1 MPQLVGQ
8 APTPRAVARGSCAAS
23 CVQQLIKRQPDTPER
38 ALQVWRLRQQQGSRT
53 RQRRQQQRWPPA
65 AAQQRGPAAAGEEQ
79 TADNYSDPLAAQRAA
94 LGARVVRHL
103 AGEPSPELRD
113 AVRLLPVHIEPPRA
127 WLTLEAGVAAHGAAA
142 LRGALAP
149 RRYPIPSW
157 GSLAHCRC
165 QLAPSPAGRR
175 FRARPINACLSL
187 VFEQLPAA
195 AALAGLP
202 AVQLSRWDLH
212 HGHLFFEPG
221 CGQLGL
227 LLHAKE
233 YPAWEA
239 ERFEVHLGHCQQ
251 CGGSGGGGSGGGGGG
266 GGGSPLRFDEAA
278 MDTRNYLWVGGRLAC
293 LDLSAPTLR
302 PLLMPG
308 LEVPRTVLESDLG
321 QPLADVSY
329 FAELGPGRRSAER
342 LFVTV
347 PGLG

>member
-1 MPQLVGQ
+1 M
-8 APTPRAVARGSCAAS
+8 
-23 CVQQLIKRQPDTPER
+23 
-38 ALQVWRLRQQQGSRT
+38 
-53 RQRRQQQRWPPA
+53 
-65 AAQQRGPAAAGEEQ
+65 
-79 TADNYSDPLAAQRAA
+79 
-94 LGARVVRHL
+94 VRHL
-103 AGEPSPELRD
+103 AGETSPELRD
-113 AVRLLPVHIEPPRA
+113 ALRLLPLHIEPPRA
-127 WLTLEAGVAAHGAAA
+127 WRTLEAGLAAHGASA
-142 LRGALAP
+142 LRQALAP

-175 FRARPINACLSL
+175 FRARPINACLAL

-195 AALAGLP
+195 VALAGLP
-202 AVQLSRWDLH
+202 PVQLSRWDLH

-221 CGQLGL
+221 CGRLGL

-251 CGGSGGGGSGGGGGG
+251 CGGDG

-293 LDLSAPTLR
+293 LDLSAPALR
-302 PLLMPG
+302 GLLMPG
-308 LEVPRTVLESDLG
+308 LELPRTVLESDLG
-321 QPLADVSY
+321 QPLADINY
-329 FAELGPGRRSAER
+329 FAELGPGRRPAER

-347 PGLG
+347 PGRD